1 MNAAELADMQKA
13 EKLKAEANAFFKGQ
27 KLEEACGKYTQAIQ
41 TIRLNETLRNKKS
54 AVDVEMAC
62 RGNLALCKLNL
73 KDYNAVIEN
82 CEKVLEN
89 DPNNV
94 KASYRMAQA
103 VFAVSEGTNESQ
115 LKSALKYAE

>member
-1 MNAAELADMQKA
+1 M
-13 EKLKAEANAFFKGQ
+13 
-27 KLEEACGKYTQAIQ
+27 
-41 TIRLNETLRNKKS
+41 RSKKS

-73 KDYNAVIEN
+73 KDYNAVIDN
-82 CEKVLEN
+82 CEKVLDN

-115 LKSALKYAE
+115 LRSALKYAE